1 MDLGH
6 VEEQIENF
14 EMTDNC
20 EFLPEGMIG
29 VKLAQN
35 DICMKW
41 QGIILMF
48 FFYGSK
54 A

>member
-14 EMTDNC
+14 EMTDDNC

-35 DICMKW
+35 DICMR
-41 QGIILMF
+41 
-48 FFYGSK
+48 
-54 A
+54 